1 MQAVKA
7 CVECGGKGQTIVDH
21 VVIKQWTQ
29 PIVVYCLAC
38 KGRGR
43 VISKEMITDDI
54 LFG

>member
-1 MQAVKA
+1 MDEVKT

-21 VVIKQWTQ
+21 IVIKRWTQ

-43 VISKEMITDDI
+43 IICKEMITEDA